1 MKHSIKRIDTV
12 FVPVTDIKRSEEWY
26 LAHFP
31 FRVVFR
37 SEEGDYVGFRFDEPG
52 PLQAGL
58 TLYQADSIPESK
70 HLAFNFYTSDVD
82 AVHGHFEQSGVKV
95 TEIHGQSGM
104 RFFDLWDPDGN
115 SLGVVTFDEKWS
127 IIE

>member
-1 MKHSIKRIDTV
+1 MKSAIKRIDTV

-26 LAHFP
+26 LSLFP
-31 FRVVFR
+31 FRVVYR
-37 SEEGDYVGFRFDEPG
+37 SEQEDYVGFRFNEPG

-58 TLYQADSIPESK
+58 TLYQTDSIPESK

-82 AVHGHFEQSGVKV
+82 AVHAHFGQNGVKV
-95 TEIHGQSGM
+95 SEIHGNSGM